1 MTSLHPLRIEAHR
14 LAARRWRPGPRGTL
28 TLVTLA
34 ATLTAC
40 GSDTTADGA
49 SVTSGG
55 EDLSMTAMAK
65 KVPKVEAAA
74 EKPAG
79 EGAGQARP
87 ATPLVVPKLV
97 EVSPEGDKASAASS
111 WGAAE
116 NDTGA
121 PLPKRPAPNESS
133 AAAYK
138 EGVASAGAG
147 QLDAAKQA
155 FTRAVA
161 ADPKAYQA
169 EYALGVIADR
179 QGQPDEAL
187 QHYGRAL
194 RIQPDYEAAAQGSV
208 NIMLRRGSPDAAVK
222 FVEPIAKQWQRNLY
236 LQALW
241 ADTLVRADRL
251 DEAEKV
257 ARGALKRDERFVPAI
272 VALAKASQRRGR
284 NELGDSMLEQAHD
297 IDANYAEVSFLQAKR
312 FQTKGEL
319 TQALAAFRKAV
330 ELNPDYA
337 DARMALG
344 IQYMASGNYNEA
356 LEQFEATA
364 KLVPTLVA
372 AHLNLGDAYRALKR
386 WQDAKR
392 EFDKA
397 LRMQAELPEAHFN
410 LALLYM
416 SVGNEFQGLTE
427 LDALGR
433 ALTEF
438 TTYRNQMGSRL
449 GPDDTSAA
457 YMADIQ
463 RRIDR
468 EKKRIEREKANA
480 DKEAQRKARDAAA
493 PKAK

>member
-1 MTSLHPLRIEAHR
+1 VLGASA
-14 LAARRWRPGPRGTL
+14 G
-28 TLVTLA
+28 
-34 ATLTAC
+34 LTAC
-40 GSDTTADGA
+40 GSDTTADAAAA
-49 SVTSGG
+49 SAGG

-65 KVPKVEAAA
+65 KVAKVPPTAEATAAA
-74 EKPAG
+74 
-79 EGAGQARP
+79 GAPRP
-87 ATPLVVPKLV
+87 GTPLTQAIPKLTD
-97 EVSPEGDKASAASS
+97 VSPEGDKSSAANS

-121 PLPKRPAPNESS
+121 PLPQRPKPNGGAVS
-133 AAAYK
+133 AYND
-138 EGVASAGAG
+138 GMASATAG

-155 FTRAVA
+155 FARAIA

-187 QHYGRAL
+187 QHYSRAL
-194 RIQPDYEAAAQGSV
+194 RIQPDYELAAQGSV
-208 NIMLRRGSPDAAVK
+208 NIMLRRGAPDAAVK
-222 FVEPIAKQWQRNLY
+222 FIEPIAKQWQRNLY
-236 LQALW
+236 LQAIW
-241 ADTLVRADRL
+241 ADTLVRANRL
-251 DEAEKV
+251 DEAEQA
-257 ARGALKRDERFVPAI
+257 ARTALRRDERFVPAI
-272 VALAKASQRRGR
+272 VSLAKACQSRGR
-284 NELGDSMLEQAHD
+284 DELGDSMLEQAHD
-297 IDANYAEVSFLQAKR
+297 IDANYAEVAFMQAKR
-312 FQTKGEL
+312 SQAKGEL
-319 TQALAAFRKAV
+319 TQALASFRKAV

-372 AHLNLGDAYRALKR
+372 AHLNLGDVYRALKR

-397 LRMQAELPEAHFN
+397 LRMQAELPEAHFD

-416 SVGNEFQGLTE
+416 SVGSEFPGLTE

-433 ALTEF
+433 GLIEF
-438 TTYRNQMGSRL
+438 NTYRSQIGARL
-449 GPDDTSAA
+449 GPNDASVA

-468 EKKRIEREKANA
+468 EKKRIERDKANA

-493 PKAK
+493 GKAK